1 MASWNAV
8 WRLMSLFLPQEQSGC
23 ILTTGSLF
31 IVHVGE
37 CIEEIA
43 DRKELLHSGACPY
56 SPLGT
61 WWRDREG
68 NQRQQNGGHDQQ
80 FDNNIQKD
88 PRDHFKG
95 CEVAW
100 KTTDMPISS
109 IQETLQQKNHLK

>member
-68 NQRQQNGGHDQQ
+68 NQRQQNGGHDQRSLTIT
-80 FDNNIQKD
+80 FKRILGIIS
-88 PRDHFKG
+88 RDVRSPGRPQICPFQAYKRL
-95 CEVAW
+95 CN
-100 KTTDMPISS
+100 KRIT
-109 IQETLQQKNHLK
+109 